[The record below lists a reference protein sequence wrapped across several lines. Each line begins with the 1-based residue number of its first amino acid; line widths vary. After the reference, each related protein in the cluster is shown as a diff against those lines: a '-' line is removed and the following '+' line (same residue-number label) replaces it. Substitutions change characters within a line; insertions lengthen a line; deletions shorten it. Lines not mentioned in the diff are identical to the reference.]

1 MARAPVSIEESAVR
15 RDLPTANFNPQDASP
30 QAFGSAIGRGLQ
42 SVGGAVNEMAEV
54 FHKLELAKLEE
65 QRQTEE
71 FNRQTEFVRINA
83 EEAQRLDTEARS
95 VQGDGQGFTEDFM
108 GRSNERFAPF
118 LESIPEARRPAW
130 EARVAA
136 QRGTLSQMALRTEFA
151 VRDAH
156 YGTELTTT
164 LDAGLNTIAT
174 DPTQTEMVR
183 ANMLAAVE
191 ASGLP
196 VEEQD
201 KWRAKIEQSTAF
213 AYGVALG
220 ERDPAALIS
229 ALGGVTIRAG
239 EFRNDGAATPQ
250 AKQAVN
256 FFRSNG
262 LSDVATAGV
271 VGVLLHESGSESL
284 NPNARNPG
292 DGAAGDDSIG
302 IGQWNGSR
310 AAALK
315 AFAASRGKPWND
327 LDTQLAFVLQEM
339 KTSEPEAYRRLQAA
353 RTVEDAVEAMSYYE
367 RPRGWTNGGD
377 RTAVIHWDR
386 RVAKAM
392 KVAGTRADATDET
405 ASPGTDPVLSRLS
418 FDQRMRLR
426 DQANRDI
433 DRAAQQD
440 AVAAQQAQA
449 QAVNQLE
456 LNIIDG
462 EAGQAEIDAA
472 RANGTLT
479 DASDVNRLQGIIR
492 QREEQTQ
499 DFTRFVQATGAGT
512 LYDWNPYSEDD
523 RKAAE
528 AGVAAQGNTPQ
539 AGFRVWEQTGI
550 LARPAADAL
559 RGGLIS
565 QDPAKVQASASI
577 AARMLAR
584 NPAAFAGVA
593 NGREIEEAAALYL
606 RRIELGDSAT
616 EAAARVAQSNDPVQR
631 SRVRAN
637 DAEATAFRDRI
648 RKKDPIPQILN
659 EINGAGGFLGT
670 AARVLTPGA
679 ARAATAPVSAAERG
693 ALLADYAELASDHFA
708 QYGDAGAA
716 ETFARNRIKAMWG
729 ASNDLNGR
737 ARIMR
742 YPPEHVYPAVN
753 GSHDW
758 LYSQAAADVKA
769 ATGLTVPANRIQFI
783 PLPGRTG
790 DFWRQ
795 GKPAPYSIQFVD
807 DNGHIQT
814 LNRQAFVGRPPASA
828 ARTSAAETARRAQ
841 EFETRR
847 QRSLGADET
856 RNEQI
861 RNPTGP
867 LGIVPG
873 IMTPGT

>member
-1 MARAPVSIEESAVR
+1 MARAPVSIEESAAR

-83 EEAQRLDTEARS
+83 EEVQRLDTEARS
-95 VQGDGQGFTEDFM
+95 VRGDGRGFTEDFM
-108 GRSNERFAPF
+108 GRSDERFAPF

-136 QRGTLSQMALRTEFA
+136 QRGNLSQMALRTEFA

-156 YGTELTTT
+156 YGTELTTA

-174 DPTQTEMVR
+174 DPTQTETVR
-183 ANMLAAVE
+183 TDMTAAVQ

-201 KWRAKIEQSTAF
+201 KWIARIDQSTAY

-220 ERDPAALIS
+220 ERDPAGLIA
-229 ALGGVTIRAG
+229 ALGGATTRAG
-239 EFRNDGAATPQ
+239 EFRNDGATTPQ
-250 AKQAVN
+250 ARQAVT

-262 LSDVATAGV
+262 MSDIATAAL
-271 VGVLLHESGSESL
+271 VGVLIHESGSESL

-292 DGAAGDDSIG
+292 DGSAGDDSIG
-302 IGQWNGSR
+302 IGQWNGAR

-315 AFAASRGKPWND
+315 AFAASRGKQWND
-327 LDTQLAFVLQEM
+327 LETQLAFVLHEM
-339 KTSEPEAYRRLQAA
+339 KTGGPQEREAYRRLQAA

-426 DQANRDI
+426 DQANRDL

-440 AVAAQQAQA
+440 AAAAQQAQA
-449 QAVNQLE
+449 QAINDLE
-456 LNIIDG
+456 LRIHDG
-462 EAGQAEIDAA
+462 KAGQAEIDAA

-479 DASDVNRLQGIIR
+479 DASDVARLENIIA
-492 QREEQTQ
+492 QRNQQ
-499 DFTRFVQATGAGT
+499 NADFTNFVGRTGMGT
-512 LYDWNPYSEDD
+512 GYSWNPFSEDD
-523 RKAAE
+523 RRAAE

-550 LARPAADAL
+550 LARSTADTL

-565 QDPAKVQASASI
+565 QDPNKVQASASI

-648 RKKDPIPQILN
+648 RKKDPIPEILN
-659 EINGAGGFLGT
+659 EINGTGGFLG
-670 AARVLTPGA
+670 AVARTMVPGA
-679 ARAATAPVSAAERG
+679 QAAAAPVSQAERA

-729 ASNDLNGR
+729 ASNSMTGGN
-737 ARIMR
+737 RIMR

-753 GSHDW
+753 GDHRW
-758 LYSQAAADVKA
+758 LYRQAAADVKT
-769 ATGLTVPANRIQFI
+769 ATGLTVDPDRIQFVPI
-783 PLPGRTG
+783 PGRTG

-795 GKPAPYSIQFVD
+795 GRLAPYSIQFID
-807 DNGHIQT
+807 ANGHIQT
-814 LNRQAFVGRPPASA
+814 LNRQAFVGAPPRGPRTRAEQFA
-828 ARTSAAETARRAQ
+828 EAQRRVDAQARAEMDRLMQ
-841 EFETRR
+841 P
-847 QRSLGADET
+847 QR
-856 RNEQI
+856 
-861 RNPTGP
+861 GP
-867 LGIVPG
+867 LR
-873 IMTPGT
+873 